1 MKAVTVKELKTE
13 LKNRSHNELLEI
25 CLHFSKFKKE
35 NKELLTYLLFESEN
49 EEEYISAIKSE
60 IDVQFRQIN
69 TRSNSTTIKGVR
81 KILRTV
87 KKDIRYSKN
96 KITEIELLLYFSE
109 RLKDFINPKKH
120 LYVLKNVYNRELE
133 AIKKKITKLHAD
145 LQYDYELRMEEL
157 GFL

>member
-35 NKELLTYLLFESEN
+35 NKELLTYLLFESED
-49 EEEYISAIKSE
+49 EEAYINAIKSE
-60 IDVQFRQIN
+60 IDEQFHQIN

-96 KITEIELLLYFSE
+96 KVTEIELLLYFSVS
-109 RLKDFINPKKH
+109 LKEFINPRKY
-120 LYVLKNVYNRELE
+120 LYVLVNIYNRELE
-133 AIKKKITKLHAD
+133 AIKKKIVKLHPD
-145 LQYDYELRMEEL
+145 LQYDYELRLEDL

>member
-13 LKNRSHNELLEI
+13 LKNRSQNELLEL
-25 CLHFSKFKKE
+25 CLNLSKFKKE
-35 NKELLTYLLFESEN
+35 NKELLTYILFESEN
-49 EEEYISAIKSE
+49 EEAYISSIKSE
-60 IDVQFRQIN
+60 IDEQFRQIN

-96 KITEIELLLYFSE
+96 KITEAELLLYFSE
-109 RLKDFINPKKH
+109 RLKDFISPRKY
-120 LYVLKNVYNRELE
+120 LYVLKNIYNRELE
-133 AIKKKITKLHAD
+133 AIKKKIAKLHPD
-145 LQYDYELRMEEL
+145 LQYDYELKLEGL